1 LRTQLGF
8 APPTADFYRFDGELR
23 MRPPTHSPEFAEFI
37 QRNPVT
43 PGRSTAVGRA
53 AIEGRA
59 VHIHDIRT
67 DPEYAYPGAGI
78 GGYRTILGVPMLR
91 ENIPVGVFSVARNH
105 VLPFTEKQIEL
116 VTTFADQAVI
126 AIENVRLLNET
137 KEALDQQTATAEIL
151 RVISGSLT
159 DTQPVFDAIANSCL
173 RLFQGAVT
181 LSLFATA

>member
-1 LRTQLGF
+1 
-8 APPTADFYRFDGELR
+8 